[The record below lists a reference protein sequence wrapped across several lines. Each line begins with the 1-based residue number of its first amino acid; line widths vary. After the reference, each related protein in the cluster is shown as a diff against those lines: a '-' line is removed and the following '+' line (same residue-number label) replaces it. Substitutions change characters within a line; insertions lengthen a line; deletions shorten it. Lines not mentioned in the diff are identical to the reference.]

1 MKSWFTGKR
10 ASRGVNTGTDWQQ
23 RGNYGPTI
31 ISHFSN
37 KYFFFLKSTQVLA
50 TILCFSFCCCV
61 FGGGFG
67 AGSYCVATARL
78 LDEQAL
84 IPLKVLQKKPP
95 QHKHGPQGQFRD
107 ASLVRW
113 RLGGIMAACVSHQRR
128 TSGAEKWRHHGNNEK
143 CFCDAL
149 KWGENSMQR
158 LKQFLVAD
166 CKHVYICCK
175 VLTWGFIEDWLTFE
189 ASSGH

>member
-107 ASLVRW
+107 ASLVTPR
-113 RLGGIMAACVSHQRR
+113 
-128 TSGAEKWRHHGNNEK
+128 RHHGRLCFSPKANLWGWKMTPSWKQWKMLLWCFKMGEK
-143 CFCDAL
+143 LNAEIKTVSC
-149 KWGENSMQR
+149 SR
-158 LKQFLVAD
+158 L
-166 CKHVYICCK
+166 
-175 VLTWGFIEDWLTFE
+175 
-189 ASSGH
+189 

>member
-1 MKSWFTGKR
+1 M
-10 ASRGVNTGTDWQQ
+10 
-23 RGNYGPTI
+23 
-31 ISHFSN
+31 
-37 KYFFFLKSTQVLA
+37 A

-61 FGGGFG
+61 FGGVWSWKLLCCHSQIIRWTGIDSIKSAPKETPTAQTRPTGPVQGRQFG
-67 AGSYCVATARL
+67 EVTPR
-78 LDEQAL
+78 
-84 IPLKVLQKKPP
+84 
-95 QHKHGPQGQFRD
+95 R
-107 ASLVRW
+107 R

-149 KWGENSMQR
+149 KWGKNSMQR